1 MRSLIP
7 LVSKENRVER
17 VSLLLQ
23 LSATL
28 LIVGK
33 LRQTGKESFAVL
45 RWLQPEVVVL
55 FCNTCSPQLLHIP
68 CYLVFSSMLWELGNM
83 IYIFTAVRKLA
94 NVGRFCR
101 IYLPIIEKVW
111 DSNCRFCMYTC
122 PVSVTSCYLFSF
134 FLPWQFHIHTNFS
147 HFSTTFSAISS
158 PLLSYTPSLPN
169 SSFLLLKTFSVY
181 VINWS
186 SLGLLMWTWAG
197 SSGVWEIYLEENKTP
212 LPEIINSQ

>member
-55 FCNTCSPQLLHIP
+55 FCNTCAPQLLNIP

-94 NVGRFCR
+94 NVGRSCR
-101 IYLPIIEKVW
+101 IYLPIIKFGTLIV
-111 DSNCRFCMYTC
+111 DFVCILVQFLLLHAICF
-122 PVSVTSCYLFSF
+122 PFSF
-134 FLPWQFHIHTNFS
+134 LDSFIYIQILVIFNHLFS
-147 HFSTTFSAISS
+147 HFIPITLLYPFSTQFKLSS
-158 PLLSYTPSLPN
+158 S
-169 SSFLLLKTFSVY
+169 
-181 VINWS
+181 
-186 SLGLLMWTWAG
+186 
-197 SSGVWEIYLEENKTP
+197 
-212 LPEIINSQ
+212 